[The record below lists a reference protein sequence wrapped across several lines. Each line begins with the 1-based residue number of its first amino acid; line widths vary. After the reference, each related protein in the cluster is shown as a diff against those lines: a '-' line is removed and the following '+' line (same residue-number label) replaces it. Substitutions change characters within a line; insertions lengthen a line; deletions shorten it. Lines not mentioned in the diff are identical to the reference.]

1 MSKDTCVLFRR
12 GKNGISFYVAAV
24 DELSDTENATIDIYF
39 GVAGGVVQRSHTNV
53 FPVNQG
59 KANYKNA
66 LIVASE
72 RIAAI
77 EVETLDK
84 GYQRMSELIPEDNL
98 YDRVEYS
105 VIESLDRNNSNFK
118 HILNDGMSLMFH
130 ISGNLK
136 TTRTDTEDN
145 PKAMTFFKAKLL
157 SHHTT
162 GTQSKRV
169 RAFPTWGTFDVQPKY
184 DGVFCLVTPDGLRTR
199 SGKDRHTPKGDTLDN
214 VCYEIANAVKELYLA
229 FPDLPTLNGELYA
242 NIPLQQTISATKKRS
257 DLTKTIRLCL
267 FDVVTETNW
276 HTRREI
282 LLTLSEY
289 LEQKNNTW
297 IEVIPITVS
306 PNQVVF
312 DMLYD
317 NFVIKMSGE
326 GLIIRKHTGL
336 YTPGVR
342 SKDVLKYINYDDAEC
357 TIVSVM
363 PMPNEPTEAMLTVIY
378 EGGDKFV
385 EFNLTLSEFTSEERA
400 LILQNKREY
409 IGLTACIRHRG
420 FTESGI
426 PRQAV
431 CKSIE

>member
-12 GKNGISFYVAAV
+12 GKNGISFYAATV
-24 DELSDTENATIDIYF
+24 DTLSDTENATIHIYF
-39 GVAGGVVQRSHTNV
+39 GIVGGIVQRSHTNV

-59 KANYKNA
+59 RANYKNA
-66 LIVASE
+66 LVVASE

-84 GYQRMSELIPEDNL
+84 GYQRLSELIPEDNL

-105 VIESLDRNNSNFK
+105 VIEFLNRNNSNFK
-118 HILNDGMSLMFH
+118 HTLADGMSVLFH
-130 ISGNLK
+130 VAGNLK
-136 TTRTDTEDN
+136 TQRTDTEDN
-145 PKAMTFFKAKLL
+145 PKAMTFLKAKLL
-157 SHHTT
+157 PHHAS

-214 VCYEIANAVKELYLA
+214 VCYEIANAVKELYLT
-229 FPDLPTLNGELYA
+229 FPGLPILNGELYA
-242 NIPLQQTISATKKRS
+242 DMPLQQTISATKKRS
-257 DLTKTIRLCL
+257 DLTQKVRLCL

-276 HTRREI
+276 QARREI
-282 LLTLSEY
+282 LLTLAACLDGNSGP
-289 LEQKNNTW
+289 
-297 IEVIPITVS
+297 IEVIPITIS

-317 NFVIKMSGE
+317 NFVVRNSGE
-326 GLIIRKHTGL
+326 GLIIRKHTGM
-336 YTPGVR
+336 YTPGIR

-363 PMPNEPTEAMLTVIY
+363 PMPNEPAEAMLTVIY

-385 EFNLTLSEFTSEERA
+385 EFNLTLSEFTSEERMI
-400 LILQNKREY
+400 ILQNKQEY
-409 IGLTACIRHRG
+409 IGLTANIRHRG